1 MENYTEFKE
10 LLSEARRHMEREHN
24 RMIEELKTQEGYLK
38 VLDCCNEYAIRHER
52 LLQQLEEKEA
62 ALTSLTEQ
70 LQEQRQETD
79 SLRQQ
84 LEQQRQETDSLRQQ
98 LEQQRQET
106 DSLRQQLQEK
116 EVRLSELGKLSA
128 GVAKKSSQDDV
139 SKALRIY
146 LNNSKRKTLS
156 KREAAKTVFL
166 ELIAAAKLEMPE
178 DTMELLSHFDDE
190 TPEPPIVI
198 EQAADVIADGGVK
211 NIRNI
216 KNTKV

>member
-70 LQEQRQETD
+70 LQE
-79 SLRQQ
+79 
-84 LEQQRQETDSLRQQ
+84 QRQETDSLRQQ